1 MPEGP
6 RDQLL
11 HAYQDIV
18 HLFAS
23 ALPRAVTALLIS
35 VALVFAAKLVEVVLR
50 SALRR
55 VSFDSLVQ
63 RAGIDTVLKRFG
75 LDQSPSRL
83 LPRLVFFLLLV
94 LFAQTAADLLGL
106 TAISQGIAAFFAYLP
121 NIVAAVVVLVL
132 GSMASQF
139 AGRTVARAAG
149 DSGIDYADSLGSI
162 VSGLIMFVVAVMAIG
177 QLRID
182 TEMVRLVTAGIL
194 AAMAIAFGLSF
205 GLGTRDITRNIMAG
219 FYARKIFRPGDR
231 IDIRGERGVIRA
243 ITPIQTLIERED
255 GLSAV
260 SNTTFLDE
268 TVRQ

>member
-23 ALPRAVTALLIS
+23 ALPRVVTAILIS
-35 VALVFAAKLVEVVLR
+35 IALLVTAKVVETILR
-50 SALRR
+50 GVLRR
-55 VSFDSLVQ
+55 VGFDALVQ
-63 RAGIDTVLKRFG
+63 RAGLDTVLKRLG
-75 LDQSPSRL
+75 LDHAPSRL
-83 LPRLVFFLLLV
+83 LPRLVFFLLLI

-139 AGRTVARAAG
+139 AGRAVARAAG
-149 DSGIDYADSLGSI
+149 ESGIDYAESLGSI
-162 VSGLIMFVVAVMAIG
+162 VSALIMFVVAVMAIG

-182 TEMVRLVTAGIL
+182 TDMVRLVTAGIL
-194 AAMAIAFGLSF
+194 GAMAIAFGLSF

-231 IDIRGERGVIRA
+231 IEIRGERGVVRA

-260 SNTTFLDE
+260 ANTTFLDE